1 MLTRQDKE
9 KIVAQLSEQIKESPA
24 CVFADFKGVGAN
36 DMVALKRTL
45 RENGST
51 FQVIKKTLLAL
62 ALKNNDIEIDPKALD
77 GQIAIS
83 VSRDEV
89 TSAKILDQLGK
100 ENEHIKLV
108 GGVLDGEILDTEG
121 VYALAK
127 MPSLDELRGMVITL
141 LQSPAQNFVSALT
154 SPQKSFAGAMQ
165 TLADKE

>member
-1 MLTRQDKE
+1 
-9 KIVAQLSEQIKESPA
+9 
-24 CVFADFKGVGAN
+24 
-36 DMVALKRTL
+36 
-45 RENGST
+45 
-51 FQVIKKTLLAL
+51 LLAL

-100 ENEHIKLV
+100 DNEHIKLV
-108 GGVLDGEILDTEG
+108 GGVLDGEILDTDG